1 MKCHNKAV
9 ATLIFPDHRLGAA
22 TEDGK
27 LSVWDNCSG
36 ARLSSFNNDRWGPI
50 AVSQDLT
57 MHAWTSD
64 KDDSIELR
72 SLKDGTRLHEF
83 YGHTQDVTPIAF
95 SHKPTW
101 LISASYDATIK
112 IWDIADGR
120 CLQTFSGQ
128 GRGEVSPLF
137 DLSHDSKRL
146 ASIVGG
152 STVMIWDTNSGS
164 VNLTNSLGLGM
175 EIEAMAF
182 SRDSLFLATG
192 SYAGIV
198 KIWDCQSGV
207 SLQTLEGCGDA
218 VSADLIAF
226 SDDGQRLAMCD
237 SEATAQ
243 IWDVGDNSNA
253 SNYQDLE
260 VAYREFHWTA
270 LLLDSTQ
277 LIICYHEGTVKFWD
291 LSSHVCT
298 KTLRVGDGNPY
309 RVALSQESNQL
320 ACVSL
325 ARMSPTRLEKNA
337 SVVTTWDMRRD
348 VRLQT
353 SSTQGDVWNLF
364 YDTMGTQLQTEYGP
378 ISATPEPLLMDI
390 SHDGNWITYSGKN
403 VLPIPV
409 EYRAHRYLFP
419 TTTRKSIC
427 GTKVAILTQAGYVW
441 LCVYTGREKE

>member
-277 LIICYHEGTVKFWD
+277 LIICYHEAQSNSGTSAATCARRHSGLETVTHIVWPCHKNQTS
-291 LSSHVCT
+291 LHAYLLHACLRHGL
-298 KTLRVGDGNPY
+298 KRTLVLLLHGICAEMYVYKQVPPKEMSGTCFTIPWVHNY
-309 RVALSQESNQL
+309 RPNTVP
-320 ACVSL
+320 L
-325 ARMSPTRLEKNA
+325 ARHQNPCS
-337 SVVTTWDMRRD
+337 W
-348 VRLQT
+348 
-353 SSTQGDVWNLF
+353 
-364 YDTMGTQLQTEYGP
+364 
-378 ISATPEPLLMDI
+378 ISAMTEI
-390 SHDGNWITYSGKN
+390 GSH
-403 VLPIPV
+403 
-409 EYRAHRYLFP
+409 
-419 TTTRKSIC
+419 
-427 GTKVAILTQAGYVW
+427 ILERTFF
-441 LCVYTGREKE
+441 RSR